1 MHGFL
6 SGDEDADRLGLGG
19 LGRGVSGGVGL
30 TLRDRRRSLGPGFG
44 ERFGRRVAA
53 EAEAEA
59 DRRQQADRGKAE
71 SHGAPLQT
79 STSTVL
85 VELLETVEAATI
97 IPLSAPCIA
106 DQARSR

>member
-19 LGRGVSGGVGL
+19 LGRGVRGGVGL
-30 TLRDRRRSLGPGFG
+30 VLGGGHRSLGPGFR

-53 EAEAEA
+53 EAEAEG
-59 DRRQQADRGKAE
+59 DRREQADRGKTE

-85 VELLETVEAATI
+85 VEALETVEAAAI
-97 IPLSAPCIA
+97 IPLGAPYIA